1 MEHCYNLIEGWFNF
15 EDVYRDAVLAAREG
29 GTLVEVGTF
38 LGRSLAF
45 LAVEAHNADKG
56 LRVFC
61 VDHWKGSSAE
71 PLYKGIMEEHG
82 GDLYPAWR
90 QNMKQHG
97 LLTLV
102 TPLRMPSLDAAEHFE
117 DESIDFVFLDAGHD
131 YESISA
137 DIEAWLPKVVPGGT
151 LAGHDYE
158 WYFGAVVQAV
168 DERFGNAVRIDNKT
182 WVYRKPRD
190 G

>member
-1 MEHCYNLIEGWFNF
+1 MIEHCYNHIEGWFDF
-15 EDVYRDAVLAAREG
+15 EGVYRDAVRNAREG

-56 LRVFC
+56 LSVFC

-90 QNMKQHG
+90 VSMKIHG

-102 TPLRMPSLDAAEHFE
+102 IPLKMPSLEAAEHFE
-117 DESIDFVFLDAGHD
+117 DESLDFVFLDAGHD
-131 YESISA
+131 YQSISA
-137 DIEAWLPKVVPGGT
+137 DIDAWLPKVIPGGT

-158 WYFGAVVQAV
+158 RYFEAVVKAV
-168 DERFGNAVRIDNKT
+168 DERFAVRVDNKT
-182 WVYRKPRD
+182 WIYRKP
-190 G
+190 